1 MSKESIGL
9 TIVYVLAMVVLL
21 LDMFIWRM

>member
-21 LDMFIWRM
+21 LDLFIWRM

>member
-1 MSKESIGL
+1 MNKESIGL

-21 LDMFIWRM
+21 LDLFIWRM

>member
-1 MSKESIGL
+1 MSEAKVL

-21 LDMFIWRM
+21 LDIFIWRM